1 MSPPFFLAVRHENPW
16 YNSKKR
22 RRKGMTD
29 RNVEII
35 YDKENNP
42 VVIIKDKRFRGTTKE
57 DWNRVEDYL
66 KGYVTNCYEIT
77 ETKEPVYIGKEFSA
91 EYTGSESRIALKGAR
106 KKAKAEAAQGIP
118 ELIKIA
124 RNPRW
129 EENREKKHNRDAKY
143 GWYRYDIRFGIPVYN
158 DKTGE
163 LDRYNVFTAILLIKH
178 SEDGYMKNSLTYKQL
193 NDTIKL

>member
-1 MSPPFFLAVRHENPW
+1 
-16 YNSKKR
+16 
-22 RRKGMTD
+22 MTG

-66 KGYVTNCYEIT
+66 KGYVATCYEII
-77 ETKEPVYIGKEFSA
+77 ETKEPVYIGKEFPT
-91 EYTGSESRIALKGAR
+91 EYAGSESRIALKGAR
-106 KKAKAEAAQGIP
+106 KKAKAEATQGIP

-158 DKTGE
+158 DKTGK

-178 SEDGYMKNSLTYKQL
+178 SEDGYKYLHDIT
-193 NDTIKL
+193 TIKKETSSPLEQ